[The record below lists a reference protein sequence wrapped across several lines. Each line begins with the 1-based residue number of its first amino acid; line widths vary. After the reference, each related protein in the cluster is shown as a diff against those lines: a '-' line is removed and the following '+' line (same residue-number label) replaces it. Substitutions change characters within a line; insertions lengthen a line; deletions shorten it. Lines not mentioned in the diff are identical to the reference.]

1 MLKMS
6 EHEFHKGKLKPTNQT
21 PEEFCE
27 QEGVSLASWNDSW
40 EEQVNDT
47 FYEDAVVIENQVF
60 IVEKEIQDPYDN
72 VFEAT
77 KNDDGSYDFIVKYYN
92 GGCGFDEAIEYALEN
107 L

>member
-1 MLKMS
+1 MS
-6 EHEFHKGKLKPTNQT
+6 EQEFYKGKLKPTNQI
-21 PEEFCE
+21 PEDFCE
-27 QEGVSLASWNDSW
+27 QEGVSLVSWNDSW

-47 FYEDAVVIENQVF
+47 FYKDAVVIENQVF

-92 GGCGFDEAIEYALEN
+92 SGCGFDEAIEYALDKCK
-107 L
+107 